1 MKEEAIQILTDYFA
15 QWLEEDCKPSF
26 RDKILTDKNIN
37 DICTNSDTIAYIAE
51 YLRKIII
58 NIN

>member
-26 RDKILTDKNIN
+26 RDKILTDENIN
-37 DICTNSDTIAYIAE
+37 DICTNSTTIAYIAE
-51 YLRKIII
+51 
-58 NIN
+58 

>member
-15 QWLEEDCKPSF
+15 QWLEEDCTPSF
-26 RDKILTDKNIN
+26 RDKILMDENI
-37 DICTNSDTIAYIAE
+37 DAVCTSSDTIAYIAE
-51 YLRKIII
+51 YLHKIIV

>member
-15 QWLEEDCKPSF
+15 QWLENDCEPTF
-26 RDKILTDKNIN
+26 RDKILMDESIK
-37 DICTNSDTIAYIAE
+37 DSCTNIDTIAYIAE
-51 YLRKIII
+51 YLRKIIV

>member
-15 QWLEEDCKPSF
+15 QWLEEDCKPPF
-26 RDKILTDKNIN
+26 RDKILTDENIN
-37 DICTNSDTIAYIAE
+37 DICTNADTIAYIAE